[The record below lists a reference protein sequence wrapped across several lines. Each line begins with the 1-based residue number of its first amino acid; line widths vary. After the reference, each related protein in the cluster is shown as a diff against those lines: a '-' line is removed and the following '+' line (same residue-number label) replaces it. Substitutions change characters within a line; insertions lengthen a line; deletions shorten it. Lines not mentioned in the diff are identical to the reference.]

1 MTRKALNDCRWFD
14 MDKAAKLGSS
24 RGQSDFR
31 WCDLYRTAS
40 GTYVL
45 GNITCWQGERD
56 SFEAITPDDASEFLI
71 RYGYDL
77 PKELEATAAS
87 HEV

>member
-1 MTRKALNDCRWFD
+1 MTRRSLVDGRWFD
-14 MDKAAKLGSS
+14 MDKAVRLGSS

-40 GTYVL
+40 GGYIF

-56 SFEAITPDDASEFLI
+56 SFESTTPEDASEFLI
-71 RYGYDL
+71 RYGYEL
-77 PKELEATAAS
+77 PKDLESVAANY
-87 HEV
+87 EV